1 MTAQKS
7 MKKVM
12 IVEDEADVAE
22 LARLALQADDVTV
35 TMAFDGL
42 SALDEIPRFRPD
54 LVLLDVMMPTVDGFD
69 LCKRLKDDPSTERI
83 IVVLFTAAN
92 EPFIMERVV
101 GVGADDYVMKPIDAA
116 KLQSRIRTLLGLP
129 NK

>member
-1 MTAQKS
+1 
-7 MKKVM
+7 M

-22 LARLALQADDVTV
+22 LARLALEADDVTV

-42 SALDEIPRFRPD
+42 SALDEIPRIRPD

-69 LCKRLKDDPSTERI
+69 LCKRLKDDPSTEDI

-92 EPFIMERVV
+92 EPFIMERIV
-101 GVGADDYVMKPIDAA
+101 GVGADDYVMKPIEGA
-116 KLQSRIRTLLGLP
+116 KLQGRIRSLLGLP
-129 NK
+129 KR

>member
-1 MTAQKS
+1 VTAQKS

>member
-1 MTAQKS
+1 MTAHNL

-22 LARLALQADDVTV
+22 LARLALQADDVAV

-42 SALDEIPRFRPD
+42 SALDEIPRVRPD
-54 LVLLDVMMPTVDGFD
+54 LVLLDVMMPTVDGFE
-69 LCKRLKDDPSTERI
+69 LCMRLKDDPETEDI

-92 EPFIMERVV
+92 EPFIIERIV
-101 GVGADDYVMKPIDAA
+101 GVGADDYVMKPIDSAR
-116 KLQSRIRTLLGLP
+116 LQHRIRTLLGLP
-129 NK
+129 KK